1 MNVLDM
7 SDMTDLPE
15 PDSGARDHSRRVVD
29 AVVAAIRKNNGVISF
44 ADYMELVLHAPGLGY
59 YSTGSRK
66 FGHEGDFVTAP
77 ELSPWYSRCIARQ
90 CREVLKE
97 LDSPAIIEAGPGS
110 GIMACDILLELEQL
124 NALPD
129 RYVMLETSAELR
141 ERQQALIR
149 EKIPHLAETV
159 QWWDSLPESP
169 LEGIILANEVLDAMP
184 VHRVRYNNGC
194 FTELGVTET
203 ERKLDW
209 MPFPLA
215 DQRLLNE
222 IERRMSELD
231 AVLPEN
237 YETEF
242 NLYSDAWLR
251 SMAGVISRGAMLLID
266 YGYTRSEY
274 YHPQRLNGTLL
285 CHYRHRVH
293 ADPFY
298 YPGLQD
304 ITASVDFTAIAET
317 AVDAGF
323 RVGGFTTQAHF
334 LMACGLLEM
343 IRSDEPLSETEQAK
357 RSQQVKI
364 LTMPAEMGER
374 CKVIALARGPGPDWL
389 GFGMTDLRSRL

>member
-1 MNVLDM
+1 MDVPDM
-7 SDMTDLPE
+7 SDITDLPE
-15 PDSGARDHSRRVVD
+15 PDSAARDHSRWVVD
-29 AVVAAIRKNNGVISF
+29 AVVAAIRDNSGVISF
-44 ADYMELVLHAPGLGY
+44 ADYMDLVLHAPGLGY
-59 YSTGSRK
+59 YCTGSRK
-66 FGHEGDFVTAP
+66 FGQEGDFITAP

-90 CREVLKE
+90 CRQVLEV

-110 GIMACDILLELEQL
+110 GIMACDILLELERL
-124 NALPD
+124 NLLPD

-141 ERQQALIR
+141 ERQQQLAR
-149 EKIPHLAETV
+149 EKIPHLAETM
-159 QWWDSLPESP
+159 QWWDSLPDVP
-169 LEGIILANEVLDAMP
+169 LEGIVLANEVLDAMP

-194 FTELGVTET
+194 FTELGVTEKDG
-203 ERKLDW
+203 KLDW

-215 DQRLLNE
+215 DQGLLNE
-222 IERRMSELD
+222 IERRMGELV

-251 SMAGVISRGAMLLID
+251 SMAGVINRGAMLLID

-274 YHPQRLNGTLL
+274 YHPQRLIGTLL

-304 ITASVDFTAIAET
+304 ITASVDFTTIAET
-317 AVDAGF
+317 AVDAGLK
-323 RVGGFTTQAHF
+323 VAGFTTQAHF

-343 IRSDEPLSETEQAK
+343 IRSDDPLSETEQAK

-374 CKVIALARGPGPDWL
+374 CKVMALARDLDIDWL
-389 GFGMTDLRSRL
+389 GFGMTDFRSRL